1 MLIYSL
7 YYVHDYYLTFILFV
21 DHCYIIYHITLY
33 YIYFDDFDND
43 YYYNNDDDDYYYYTT
58 MILL

>member
-1 MLIYSL
+1 MSTIIS
-7 YYVHDYYLTFILFV
+7 FILFV

-43 YYYNNDDDDYYYYTT
+43 YYYPTFNIIIITIM
-58 MILL
+58 MIIRPQ